1 MKYIGKGLTGHSQC
15 RAISYCVLWIRKLH
29 LAGVDSSITALHLI
43 QLQNAL
49 PICYVGGYND
59 PRAQATRE
67 LYRAV
72 MKPVDRYDKL
82 ARRLWSES
90 AFCSPESSGY
100 YVTYTEVHTYSY

>member
-15 RAISYCVLWIRKLH
+15 HAISYCVLWIRKLH

-43 QLQNAL
+43 HLQNAL

-59 PRAQATRE
+59 PRAQGTRE

-72 MKPVDRYDKL
+72 MKPVDRCDDL
-82 ARRLWSES
+82 AQRLWSES
-90 AFCSPESSGY
+90 AFCSHDSSSY
-100 YVTYTEVHTYSY
+100 YEICIEVHTYSY